1 MIPTGPAVKRL
12 VLLVA
17 ELLATGCAQP
27 MACFDRAQAGYVL
40 GTLSAGVR
48 AKCSAQKLTE
58 LECARLAEIEAA
70 AARTILTP
78 PEGPANIDTEALMRF
93 VIGAAKLAI

>member
-1 MIPTGPAVKRL
+1 MIRPVGAILLTG
-12 VLLVA
+12 
-17 ELLATGCAQP
+17 LLATGCATP

-48 AKCSAQKLTE
+48 AKCSAQKLSE

-70 AARTILTP
+70 AARTILAPPGETP
-78 PEGPANIDTEALMRF
+78 NIDTEALMRF
-93 VIGAAKLAI
+93 LIGAAKLAI